1 MCQHFNSVRAC
12 IYDPQGIIFI
22 NFNFK
27 FELKNDLERER
38 EKGREIEIVH
48 LDLLRRWREITAK
61 LEP

>member
-12 IYDPQGIIFI
+12 IYGPQGIISI
-22 NFNFK
+22 SFNFK
-27 FELKNDLERER
+27 IELKNDLERER

-48 LDLLRRWREITAK
+48 LDLLQRWREITSK